1 MIHQTKAQSDK
12 PRLRDWMKEG
22 KIRFNLTFV
31 SAQVP
36 SDARIDEL
44 KEWCERFQKAGL
56 TPEFEGN
63 YTGNLSFRSKEGFVI
78 TASGLKSKQN
88 LSNDCFVHVKS
99 YDRQGNTVYAEGR
112 KQPSSESVMHY
123 LIYET
128 RREVNAVFHGHN
140 KAIIMNAEKLGFPVT
155 EREHEPGTIAL
166 AEEALKA
173 LDNKNLVVL
182 KNHGFVS
189 VGDTMEEA
197 GELALATLKR
207 SKELTNFRG

>member
-1 MIHQTKAQSDK
+1 
-12 PRLRDWMKEG
+12 MKEG
-22 KIRFNLTFV
+22 KIRFNIIFV
-31 SAQVP
+31 SAEVP

-44 KEWCERFQKAGL
+44 KDWCERFQKGGL

-63 YTGNLSFRSKEGFVI
+63 YTGNLSFRCREGLVI

-88 LSNDCFVHVKS
+88 LSNDCFVYVKN
-99 YDRQGNTVYAEGR
+99 YDEHSNTVYVEGSR
-112 KQPSSESVMHY
+112 QPSSEAVMHY

-128 RREVNAVFHGHN
+128 HKEVNAVFHGHN
-140 KAIIMNAEKLGFPVT
+140 KAIVMNAEKLGFPVT

-166 AEEALKA
+166 AKEALKS

-189 VGDTMEEA
+189 VGRTMKEA

-207 SKELTNFRG
+207 SKTANVTTFRN